1 MSPKKP
7 AKSSVRAHPCGTEI
21 PIGDGVTA
29 IIEAVCIR
37 GSTITYSL
45 EWFEGASYR
54 TSWVTAGMVQRLLS
68 GGHGRKMGLSIMP
81 MENPPK

>member
-7 AKSSVRAHPCGTEI
+7 AKSSVRVHSCGTEI
-21 PIGDGVTA
+21 PIGGGVTA

-37 GSTITYSL
+37 GSSVTYSL

-54 TSWVTAGMVQRLLS
+54 ASWVTAAMVQRLLS
-68 GGHGRKMGLSIMP
+68 GGHGRKMGLSILP
-81 MENPPK
+81 AENPPK